1 MIVLESPC
9 PKANVILVAT
19 IFLVLVLVT
28 VMAELLANN
37 QRIFI
42 DSNKIDSTVSAK
54 LVWNMD

>member
-1 MIVLESPC
+1 LERPC
-9 PKANVILVAT
+9 PKANVILVAN
-19 IFLVLVLVT
+19 IFLALDLVT

-42 DSNKIDSTVSAK
+42 DSNKIDNTVSAK